1 MKRECP
7 NKQREMKERN
17 RKRNK
22 KKKTEKKKKEWWV
35 DPIGSNYPS
44 TTYAS
49 YALRQGQA

>member
-7 NKQREMKERN
+7 DKQRDER
-17 RKRNK
+17 KKQK
-22 KKKTEKKKKEWWV
+22 KKQKKKKKEWWV